1 MTLSEFP
8 SPPLDAVR
16 ILRREHEVLRRMF
29 LTFTRV
35 RQDGSERGREGDIV
49 GRICLGLSLHERAEH
64 EVVIPALLALPRGAS
79 AVRQLSAGHAL
90 VGALIAQLDELEPGD
105 PGHHA
110 AMAALSGCASGHFA
124 EEESGLFPHLSG
136 LDTETIALAMVSRQR
151 QWRVDTMRAA
161 PYRVHD
167 SDQAWPATCHVV
179 DDWSP
184 PDAFS
189 PAPTPPR
196 HD

>member
-1 MTLSEFP
+1 MTRSEFP
-8 SPPLDAVR
+8 PPPLDAVR
-16 ILRREHEVLRRMF
+16 MLRREHEVLRRMF

-35 RQDGSERGREGDIV
+35 RHDAGEQGREGDIV
-49 GRICLGLSLHERAEH
+49 GQICLGLCLHERAED
-64 EVVIPALLALPRGAS
+64 EVVLPALLALPRGAS

-110 AMAALSGCASGHFA
+110 AMSALAGCVSGHFA

-136 LDTETIALAMVSRQR
+136 LDTAAIAQAMVSRQR
-151 QWRVDTMRAA
+151 QWRVDAMRAA
-161 PYRVHD
+161 PHRVHD
-167 SDQAWPATCHVV
+167 ADQAWPATCHVV

-184 PDAFS
+184 PDVAS
-189 PAPTPPR
+189 PSPTPSR
-196 HD
+196 HN